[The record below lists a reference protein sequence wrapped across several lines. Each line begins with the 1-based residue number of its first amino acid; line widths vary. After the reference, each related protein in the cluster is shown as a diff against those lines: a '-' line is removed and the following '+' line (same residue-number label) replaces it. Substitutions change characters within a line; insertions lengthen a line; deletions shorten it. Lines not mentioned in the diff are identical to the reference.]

1 MFCVWAAFY
10 ASSARSSSLHCI
22 STFWRRALSVG
33 RSSPDMSVMMSLM
46 TTVMVEISFFQGLTA
61 YLEGVSMDLMCVCVW
76 IPRYVRP

>member
-1 MFCVWAAFY
+1 
-10 ASSARSSSLHCI
+10 
-22 STFWRRALSVG
+22 
-33 RSSPDMSVMMSLM
+33 MMSLM